1 MSTKSAV
8 AEQDQL
14 TRGGH
19 VSGQQ
24 AAPAAFD
31 REGFLRRS
39 LTLTSKADRA
49 NLIHSLTERIS
60 QRMNNAASIQPTA
73 RVVSSTH
80 HVIPVNKQVMSPEG
94 EKYGF
99 GAKFK
104 QSSNQYFDMS
114 ASYPNPMNV
123 ENQKFIDSLSTKL
136 LKETTTVSTQ
146 NPAAENQ
153 QHQKAQLNAE
163 IQNGTFLLKKTNG
176 IHHDKSAP
184 KL

>member
-14 TRGGH
+14 TRGP
-19 VSGQQ
+19 VGQQ
-24 AAPAAFD
+24 APASFD

-60 QRMNNAASIQPTA
+60 QRMNNAAVQPTA
-73 RVVSSTH
+73 RVVSTH

-136 LKETTTVSTQ
+136 LKETASTQ
-146 NPAAENQ
+146 NRTEDQ
-153 QHQKAQLNAE
+153 HHQKAQLNTE